1 MRKHLLIMFS
11 FYTDKELWLGIKE
24 NEHFMFKE
32 LYKRYV
38 IQLYNAAYKIVKDE
52 ELAKDIVQDVFLNVY
67 SKRHTLPDN
76 LNPGAYLLTSIKN
89 GCFNKLRDK
98 KNQLKHI
105 EFIKTNVDL
114 HEESHG
120 KATELKLYLNDKIKE
135 LPQKAR
141 TAFLLRYY
149 DKKTNFE
156 IAEKMGVSLRTIE
169 KYLNNVFATFKKG
182 E

>member
-1 MRKHLLIMFS
+1 MPNEQFS
-11 FYTDKELWLGIKE
+11 EEFEAFRG
-24 NEHFMFKE
+24 
-32 LYKRYV
+32 
-38 IQLYNAAYKIVKDE
+38 QLKSYILRITASVADTE
-52 ELAKDIVQDVFLNVY
+52 DIVQDVFLNVY